1 VLVLAEGMAAH
12 GDEVFE
18 INAPL
23 GLATS
28 WRVRILKQPW
38 LLPILGA
45 RILSTWTRLW
55 RRARRAGSPDAVVVG
70 YMGHFDVHLARRLWP
85 DVPVVLD
92 HLIFA
97 ADTARDRGV
106 SSSRANRLLTRLDES
121 ALRAADVI
129 CVDTEEHGGVVPEWA
144 QERVVV
150 VPVGASTRWYHR
162 PSPRPGRPL
171 EVIFFGLYSPVQGAP
186 VIGKAIGL
194 LAGRPIRFTMVGT
207 GQDFEETRTAAEPST
222 NVTWRDWVAA
232 EELPALVAAH
242 DVCLGIFGMS
252 AKAGRSVPN
261 KVYQGAAAGTAI
273 VTSDTPPQR
282 RAFRDAAVLVPAGDA
297 AALAEALAALAEDE
311 GRLQRLREAAYRR
324 AEESF
329 RPEVLIAPLRAR
341 LQSEARS

>member
-12 GDEVFE
+12 GDEVSE

-23 GLATS
+23 GLGTS

-38 LLPILGA
+38 LLPVLGA
-45 RILSTWTRLW
+45 RMLSTWTRLW
-55 RRARRAGSPDAVVVG
+55 RRARRARSPDAVVVG

-85 DVPVVLD
+85 DVLVVLD

-97 ADTARDRGV
+97 ADTAHDRGV
-106 SSSRANRLLTRLDES
+106 SSSRVNRLLTRLDES

-129 CVDTEEHGGVVPEWA
+129 CVDTEEHGAVVPAWA

-171 EVIFFGLYSPVQGAP
+171 DVIFFGLYSPVQGAP
-186 VIGKAIGL
+186 VIGKAISL
-194 LAGRPIRFTMVGT
+194 LAGRAIRFTMVGT
-207 GQDFEETRTAAEPST
+207 GQDFEETRSAAEPST
-222 NVTWRDWVAA
+222 SVTWRDWVDA

-242 DVCLGIFGMS
+242 DVCLGIFGTS
-252 AKAGRSVPN
+252 AKAGRAVPN
-261 KVYQGAAAGTAI
+261 KVYQGAAAGTAV

-282 RAFRDAAVLVPAGDA
+282 RALGDAAVFVPAGDA
-297 AALAEALAALAEDE
+297 AALAEALAALAEDG
-311 GRLQRLREAAYRR
+311 GRLKRLREAAYGR
-324 AEESF
+324 AEEAF
-329 RPEVLIAPLRAR
+329 RPEVIIAPLRAR
-341 LQSEARS
+341 LQSEAGS